1 MTFVVPSSFN
11 PTAVPRIPGRCMR
24 SGVTLFWAATAVC
37 TSGLDIDSSAVVA
50 AIALSG
56 ARSAQAPA
64 IINFFKVDLICIF
77 SFPFCV
83 EFPCLPGASTAT
95 GV

>member
-1 MTFVVPSSFN
+1 M
-11 PTAVPRIPGRCMR
+11 
-24 SGVTLFWAATAVC
+24 
-37 TSGLDIDSSAVVA
+37 A

-64 IINFFKVDLICIF
+64 IINFFKVDLICMF

-83 EFPCLPGASTAT
+83 DFPCLPAASTAT
-95 GV
+95 GVGSSTTQHYRKVILDAAIIFSNQRPIPMRSQAARSLMPLSEPSL